1 MTLLPKQKREYLKKV
16 GMSEDEIRQIELR
29 ADPESKAAYDLPIV
43 EKGVRPPIN
52 WRLPQAIGINTRQ
65 VKGERQPGGL
75 TSILLAPPK
84 RRPAPAPWEPIDEL
98 MAKPAERK
106 SLKDVRRL
114 AERVSDR
121 AIGIVQLLG
130 IK

>member
-16 GMSEDEIRQIELR
+16 GMSEDEIRRIELR

-52 WRLPQAIGINTRQ
+52 WRLDKQLKMSGRR
-65 VKGERQPGGL
+65 KEEPGGL